1 MKNKKGFTLIE
12 LLAVIVI
19 LAVIMVIAVPK
30 ILDVIESSR
39 NSAADSSLK
48 LVRSAIK
55 TQVTTAS
62 MSSANFTKE
71 DGCYLFDFTN
81 NNSNVQNLSL
91 KNKDK
96 VSGSIKYC
104 SGKLNDDTLVWDGQT
119 GNNTQKIEK
128 PTLTIDL
135 DNDGQADIG
144 DTISIGE
151 EKFYVI
157 KNDGSIISM
166 LAYYNLN
173 AGGIYNGSTWD
184 PYKNPTYLQDET
196 MKGYDVNSSN
206 SEIRY
211 GTVPFAD
218 NSGWAYT
225 DNETIDTSHYNSYL
239 RTALEKYGEIITK
252 SMGKEITARLIT
264 KSEIEEV
271 VNDGESMPYN
281 ILKAKA
287 DEKGIS
293 WIYSSSYWTGSACDS
308 AEYYV
313 WFVPSDGIFN
323 ASSYHSNNYNGVRP
337 VLDISVSD
345 L

>member
-1 MKNKKGFTLIE
+1 MENKKGFTLIE

-39 NSAADSSLK
+39 ESAADSSLK

-104 SGKLNDDTLVWDGQT
+104 SGKLNDDTLTWDGQT
-119 GNNTQKIEK
+119 SNKEPEK
-128 PTLTIDL
+128 PEDVLCTGKCTID
-135 DNDGQADIG
+135 ADENGIVSVG

-151 EKFYVI
+151 ENFYVI
-157 KNDGSIISM
+157 SN
-166 LAYYNLN
+166 
-173 AGGIYNGSTWD
+173 NGSTISILAYFNLNTGGTYDKSSSTWAE
-184 PYKNPTYLQDET
+184 YENPTYIQDET
-196 MKGYDVNSSN
+196 MKGFDVNSSN
-206 SEIRY
+206 ANIRY
-211 GTVPFAD
+211 GTVSFAD
-218 NSGWAYT
+218 KIGWEYEN
-225 DNETIDTSHYNSYL
+225 NETIDTSHYNSYL
-239 RTALEKYGEIITK
+239 RTALEKYSEIITK
-252 SMGKEITARLIT
+252 SMGKTMTARLI
-264 KSEIEEV
+264 KHNE
-271 VNDGESMPYN
+271 
-281 ILKAKA
+281 LKNLGCS
-287 DEKGIS
+287 DSNNTCTTSSYS
-293 WIYSSSYWTGSACDS
+293 WIYSSTYWTGSAH
-308 AEYYV
+308 
-313 WFVPSDGIFN
+313 
-323 ASSYHSNNYNGVRP
+323 SSYANCVWGVVSNGLFNNFVYSGDDGSGVRP
-337 VLDISVSD
+337 VFDILTTD